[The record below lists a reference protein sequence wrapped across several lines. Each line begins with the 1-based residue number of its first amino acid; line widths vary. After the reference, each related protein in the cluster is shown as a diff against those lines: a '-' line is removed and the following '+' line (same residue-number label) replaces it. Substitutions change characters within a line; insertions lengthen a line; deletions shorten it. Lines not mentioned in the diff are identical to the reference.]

1 MRAIRKSFTMD
12 PLNIH
17 STCGMAQE
25 ITDAQF
31 EEEVLQSTIPVLVDF
46 WAPWCGPCKVLGPI
60 VEELAKDNEGK
71 SVKIVK
77 LNIDDNT
84 ENPSKYGVMSI
95 PTLIFFKGGQPVEQ
109 LVGVQDKQVLQ
120 SKLDELAG

>member
-1 MRAIRKSFTMD
+1 
-12 PLNIH
+12 
-17 STCGMAQE
+17 MAQE

-31 EEEVLQSTIPVLVDF
+31 DQEVVQSSTPVLVDF

-71 SVKIVK
+71 PVKIVK
-77 LNIDDNT
+77 LNIDDNP

-109 LVGVQDKQVLQ
+109 MVGVQDKAVLQ
-120 SKLDELAG
+120 AKLDELSA